1 MLKGEASLIIKK
13 LESED
18 LVIYNTELVELLI
31 DTYIINFKLPL
42 EQIEQICKE
51 KIEQLAN
58 YINQGSAI
66 VLASI
71 KENELL
77 GFIWLYKNDT
87 SGEQSL
93 HVNQI
98 AVNKKHRGK
107 KVGKQLML
115 EAEKQ
120 ALQEGIYTIDLF
132 VYEINSTALG
142 LYNKLGFETEKRYM
156 KKKL

>member
-18 LVIYNTELVELLI
+18 LEIYYTELLELLI
-31 DTYIINFKLPL
+31 DTYIINLKLPL
-42 EQIEQICKE
+42 EQIEKICKD

-58 YINQGSAI
+58 YINEGSAI
-66 VLASI
+66 VLATI
-71 KENELL
+71 RENELL

-87 SGEQSL
+87 SGEQRL
-93 HVNQI
+93 HVNQV

-107 KVGKQLML
+107 RIGKQLMM

-120 ALQEGIYTIDLF
+120 ALKEGINTIDLF

-142 LYNKLGFETEKRYM
+142 LYDKLGFETEKRYM